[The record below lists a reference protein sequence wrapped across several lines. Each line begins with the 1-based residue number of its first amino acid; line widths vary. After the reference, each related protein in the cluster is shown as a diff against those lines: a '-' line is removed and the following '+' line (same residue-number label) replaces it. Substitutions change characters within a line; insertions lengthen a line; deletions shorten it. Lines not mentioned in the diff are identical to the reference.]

1 MEGSYLIFPFAYGE
15 RGFALEVRVEEQPSV
30 PVSAVVSGAVAALL
44 IAGVALKKRKAK
56 KRLAKRRKS

>member
-15 RGFALEVRVEEQPSV
+15 RGFALEVRVEEQSSV

-44 IAGVALKKRKAK
+44 IAGIALKKRKAK
-56 KRLAKRRKS
+56 KETVSEKA